1 LSFHLDLSRDD
12 YTIKKRFGKRE
23 KTGRS
28 DRIDNEEI
36 LPQNTD
42 SEKQVPQR
50 RRKMNQKKRFSA
62 IVLSAILVFAVT
74 AWAVE
79 EEKPLDNA
87 QIIKM
92 TKADLGDSVIIAK
105 INAAKEVSFDLS
117 TDELVNLKS
126 AGVSKDVITAML
138 DRVANSNAV
147 APSSG
152 PKVVLSTTAGEI
164 SLKPLYGDVRQIVAP
179 WVGTKRFVVFQG
191 VSAPVKTQDRR
202 PSIVFTSE
210 RNPEDVFWLVKLDQD
225 DDEDAMDRSI
235 DVQSPG
241 AWGGVL
247 SSAPEDDFI
256 VDCEMAEEKT
266 GLWRYTPEKNLK
278 PGEYA
283 LYTFKG
289 EGSVTIFDF
298 SVE

>member
-1 LSFHLDLSRDD
+1 MKKAKWLSGIVFL
-12 YTIKKRFGKRE
+12 
-23 KTGRS
+23 
-28 DRIDNEEI
+28 
-36 LPQNTD
+36 
-42 SEKQVPQR
+42 
-50 RRKMNQKKRFSA
+50 A
-62 IVLSAILVFAVT
+62 ISVFALS

-105 INAAKEVSFDLS
+105 INSAKEVNFDLS
-117 TDELVNLKS
+117 TDELLNLKS

-138 DRVANSNAV
+138 DRVAVNNAP
-147 APSSG
+147 APASG
-152 PKVVLSTTAGEI
+152 LKVVLTTTDGEVT
-164 SLKPLYGDVRQIVAP
+164 LKPLYGDVRQIVAP

-202 PSIVFTSE
+202 PSVVFTSE
-210 RNPEDVFWLVKLDQD
+210 RNPEEVFWLVKLDQD

-256 VDCEMAEEKT
+256 IKCDIAEEKP
-266 GLWRYTPEKNLK
+266 GLWRYTPRKILK

-289 EGSVTIFDF
+289 EGSVTLFDF